1 MRKSKISSPVGFMP
15 KPVAVAAKQPKSG
28 IIYSGP
34 SLLDG
39 KPIVVVAL
47 LTDSND
53 KTGAQTL
60 QTYIIRS
67 DIAPSLASKTGEDY
81 SVCGNCKHRGQA
93 HNDSEGPNQALN
105 RTCYVL
111 LFQAPRTVYATFKRG
126 GYPVIDAASIG
137 AGRFVRLGSYGDPAA
152 VDSSVWDALLS
163 GASGHTGYTHQM
175 QTKGASVDYGT
186 MMVSADSKQQAQGYH
201 LNGKR
206 TFRVIPVQEWEAKGN
221 AALLKTETLCPA
233 SKEAGAKVQCNTCQL
248 CSGTPTIEG
257 YTKVMEQKIKEKQD
271 NLESALSGVVDTATI
286 EQLKAKI
293 QQKEKAKPIA
303 RLRKIKSI
311 VIVAHGAAKGKV

>member
-1 MRKSKISSPVGFMP
+1 MRKSIISAPVGFNP
-15 KPVAVAAKQPKSG
+15 KPVAEPVKQAKSG

-47 LTDSND
+47 MSDSND

-111 LFQAPRTVYATFKRG
+111 LFQAPRTVYTTFKRG

-137 AGRFVRLGSYGDPAA
+137 AGRFVRLGSYGDPACVPA
-152 VDSSVWDALLS
+152 TVWQSLLS
-163 GASGHTGYTHQM
+163 GAIGHTGYTHQAKT
-175 QTKGASVDYGT
+175 QGAVVEYGT

-206 TFRVIPVQEWEAKGN
+206 TFRVIPVAEWESKGN
-221 AALLKTETLCPA
+221 AALLKTEILCPA

-248 CSGTPTIEG
+248 CSGTPTVEG
-257 YTKVMEQKIKEKQD
+257 YTKAMESKIKEKQ
-271 NLESALSGVVDTATI
+271 NSLESALDGVVDTATI
-286 EQLKAKI
+286 DQLKHKI
-293 QQKEKAKPIA
+293 MQKEKAKPLT

-311 VIVAHGAAKGKV
+311 AIVAHGAAKAKV

>member
-1 MRKSKISSPVGFMP
+1 MRKSKITSPVGFMP
-15 KPVAVAAKQPKSG
+15 KPVVAPVKQAKSG

-111 LFQAPRTVYATFKRG
+111 LFHAPRTVYTTFKRG
-126 GYPVIDAASIG
+126 GYPVADVASIG
-137 AGRFVRLGSYGDPAA
+137 QGRFVRLGSYGDPAA
-152 VDSSVWDALLS
+152 VPSTVWQALLS
-163 GASGHTGYTHQM
+163 GASGHTGYTHQAK
-175 QTKGASVDYGT
+175 TAGASVDYGT
-186 MMVSADSKQQAQGYH
+186 MMVSADTKQQASGYH

-206 TFRVIPVQEWEAKGN
+206 TFRVIPVAEWEAKGN
-221 AALLKTETLCPA
+221 AALLKTEILCPA
-233 SKEAGAKVQCNTCQL
+233 SKEAGARVQCNTCQL
-248 CSGTPTIEG
+248 CSGTPTVEG
-257 YTKVMEQKIKEKQD
+257 YTKAMEAKIKEKQD
-271 NLESALSGVVDTATI
+271 SLEYALSGVVDTATI
-286 EQLKAKI
+286 ENLKAEI
-293 QQKEKAKPIA
+293 QQKEKAKPLA
-303 RLRKIKSI
+303 RLRKVKSI
-311 VIVAHGAAKGKV
+311 AIVAHGTTKDKV

>member
-1 MRKSKISSPVGFMP
+1 MRKSKIAYPVSFMP
-15 KPVAVAAKQPKSG
+15 KPVAVAAKQSKSG
-28 IIYSGP
+28 IIYQGP

-39 KPIVVVAL
+39 KPIVVIAL

-60 QTYIIRS
+60 QTYVIRS

-111 LFQAPRTVYATFKRG
+111 LFQAPRTVYATFKRR
-126 GYPVIDAASIG
+126 GYPVVDAASIG
-137 AGRFVRLGSYGDPAA
+137 KDRFVRLGSYGDPACVPA
-152 VDSSVWDALLS
+152 TVWQALLS
-163 GASGHTGYTHQM
+163 GASGHTGYSHQM
-175 QTKGASVDYGT
+175 QTKGAVVDYGT
-186 MMVSADSKQQAQGYH
+186 MMVSADTKQQASGYH

-206 TFRVIPVQEWEAKGN
+206 TFRVIPVVEWEAKGN
-221 AALLKTETLCPA
+221 KALLKTEIICPA
-233 SKEAGAKVQCNTCQL
+233 SKEAGARVQCNTCQL
-248 CSGTPTIEG
+248 CSGTPTMEG
-257 YTKVMEQKIKEKQD
+257 YTKAMEDKIKEKQD
-271 NLESALSGVVDTATI
+271 NLESALAGVVDTATI
-286 EQLKAKI
+286 NQLKHKI
-293 QQKEKAKPIA
+293 MQKEKAKPLA

-311 VIVAHGAAKGKV
+311 AIVAHGAAKGKV

>member
-15 KPVAVAAKQPKSG
+15 KPMAVTAKQPKSG
-28 IIYSGP
+28 IIYQGP

-39 KPIVVVAL
+39 KPIVVIAL

-67 DIAPSLASKTGEDY
+67 DIVPSLASKTGEDY
-81 SVCGNCKHRGQA
+81 SVCGNCKHRGTA
-93 HNDSEGPNQALN
+93 HTDSEGPNQAKD

-126 GYPVIDAASIG
+126 GYPVVDAASIG
-137 AGRFVRLGSYGDPAA
+137 QGRFVRLGSYGDPAA
-152 VDSSVWDALLS
+152 VPSTVWQALLS
-163 GASGHTGYTHQM
+163 GASGHTGYTHQAKT
-175 QTKGASVDYGT
+175 QGAVVDYGT

-206 TFRVIPVQEWEAKGN
+206 TFRVIPVAEWESKGN
-221 AALLKTETLCPA
+221 AALLKTEILCPA

-248 CSGTPTIEG
+248 CSGTPTVEG
-257 YTKVMEQKIKEKQD
+257 YTKAMESKIKEKQD
-271 NLESALSGVVDTATI
+271 SLESALDGVVDTATI
-286 EQLKAKI
+286 ESLKLKI
-293 QQKEKAKPIA
+293 MQNEKAKPLQ

-311 VIVAHGAAKGKV
+311 AIVAHGIQKGKV